1 MTKKLRNGIVRTA
14 ALLTALFVIASLL
27 PAAAPKPLTLSVVQ
41 AAPGEALS
49 SGGPAI
55 QAEAAV
61 VMEVNSGAVLYAKNG
76 TTAQPPISL
85 TKLLTCLL
93 AFENGTL
100 TDSVSCSYTSIHG
113 IGSSVTRI
121 GLVNEERLSLK
132 DMLYAI
138 LVASADEAS
147 YAVAEYIGGK
157 IDTFITMMNDRAKEL
172 GCVNSNFV
180 NALGTASEDHYSCA
194 YDLALI
200 ASELTKFSEFYQI
213 ASSKWYEIPATNK
226 NESRIIAQTH
236 AFLRQTKKY
245 EYAIAGKSGG
255 SLNNS
260 YSLCT
265 YAEKNGMQLVA
276 IILGSPT
283 NDGAYDDT
291 VSILN
296 YAFEN
301 YRVYDLLD
309 AESQMSDTYNAL
321 FGSCPM
327 FSHGTNEFVYTNDN
341 ATLVLPNGADITQV
355 TKSIEYYDVEEYVH
369 GENMIGAV
377 LYQYQGQQIGK
388 TQIIFNNPEF
398 PMSQEEF
405 DAVWPKFLIPPS
417 TLASQGGSGTNT
429 ETVTPTPDATPAATP
444 GDGEYTD
451 ASQDSVKVQ
460 NRRAKILAV
469 TLFAVLF
476 LASLTVIY
484 IAVPMR
490 RRKKNRRR
498 ARH

>member
-1 MTKKLRNGIVRTA
+1 MTKKLRNRILQAA
-14 ALLTALFVIASLL
+14 ALLTSLFVIASLL
-27 PAAAPKPLTLSVVQ
+27 PSAALKPLTLSAAQ
-41 AAPGEALS
+41 AAPGEALT

-61 VMEVNSGAVLYAKNG
+61 VMEVNSGAVLYAKNS
-76 TTAQPPISL
+76 TAAQPPVSL

-113 IGSSVTRI
+113 IGSAVTRV
-121 GLVNEERLSLK
+121 GLVYEERLSLK
-132 DMLYAI
+132 DMLCAI

-147 YAVAEYIGGK
+147 YAVAEHIGGK
-157 IDTFITMMNDRAKEL
+157 IGAFITMMNERAEEL
-172 GCVNSNFV
+172 GCVNSNFT
-180 NALGTASEDHYSCA
+180 NALGAAAEDHYSCA

-200 ASELTKFSEFYQI
+200 ASELSKFPEFYQI
-213 ASSKWYEIPATNK
+213 AGLKWYEIPATNK
-226 NESRIIAQTH
+226 NEARVIAQTH

-255 SLNNS
+255 SLNNA

-276 IILGSPT
+276 VILGSPS
-283 NDGAYDDT
+283 NDAAYDDT

-296 YAFEN
+296 YAFEK
-301 YRVYDLLD
+301 YQVYDLLD

-327 FSHGTNEFVYTNDN
+327 FSHGTDELVYTNDN
-341 ATLVLPNGADITQV
+341 ASLVLPNGADIKQV
-355 TKSIEYYDVEEYVH
+355 TKSVVYYDIEEYIH
-369 GENMIGAV
+369 GENVIGAV

-398 PMSQEEF
+398 PMSQAEF

-417 TLASQGGSGTNT
+417 TLASQGGSGANT
-429 ETVTPTPDATPAATP
+429 EAVTPTPTATP
-444 GDGEYTD
+444 GAGEKNDSSD
-451 ASQDSVKVQ
+451 ASETVTVQ
-460 NRRAKILAV
+460 NRKAKLFSV
-469 TLFAVLF
+469 TLFTVLF
-476 LASLTVIY
+476 LVSLTVIY
-484 IAVPMR
+484 IVLPMQR
-490 RRKKNRRR
+490 RRKNRRR